1 MFSRSRKA
9 KGSANDQ
16 RRTHEAHL
24 TNLSELGLLG
34 PGLIPPR
41 SGGGGGWGK
50 EIERP
55 TYTSSTVRS
64 FNNGASL
71 PEKNVSIAGG
81 TLRAPSHR
89 SSPSTGSIKSR
100 ESSSRAGS
108 STGIMNS
115 DRTRS
120 RRERTFVGS
129 ECAVCEEPLEH
140 TLRGER
146 ILQFSCTH
154 VSHEACFYE
163 FIREFESQY
172 CPTCNAPLHLD
183 TSRGGN
189 VLDIGKDMDR
199 LLPPSRQN
207 DGADANGEPEKISS
221 MVRSV
226 SVQDSRSQGTP
237 TPTQPWDD
245 QAARPPSRGSNQRQ
259 GAGGMGMGR
268 DMGRDMGREMGMGGG
283 HPNYQPNNSYQ
294 PNNNYQQNNY
304 QQNGGPP
311 ARGTLRD
318 SRDTGPMSDR
328 YTTPSR
334 HARSDSE
341 ATGVASSGGY
351 PETTQSGPP
360 RRHDYDVQAMETSL
374 ASPRGHMTRN
384 PIPAPTVT
392 VRSEFPTISRSR
404 QQQTLTCLVTV
415 EVPDIKWRP
424 DPEDLQ
430 NGPPMMPPQSVRADE
445 GAFAMRPSS
454 PARSAPRF
462 YPYES
467 PEVLAEMTENLR
479 NRVDNWHGL
488 DFSRFGKLRLYG
500 TLRVGKDKVSWQEL
514 ECFLF
519 AEMLI
524 CVKEKKNAQPA
535 ATQWGDD
542 DSVPR
547 KSTRCTLKGS
557 ILIKKHLNEVSE
569 SGTVDENV
577 LTLSLSV
584 AELPHFH
591 LRFEN
596 RNQLKLWQQ
605 ALLDLNAVE
614 TSPVRS
620 PDYDRGDFSETDED
634 DWQQRTPSSSRPQR
648 VSSLG
653 SSWGGAKSATTAPT
667 EYTNFA
673 RSPLQ
678 QSVHVPVDVVVVVPI
693 SASMQGVKIN
703 LVRDALRFM
712 VHTLGERDRM
722 GLVTFGSSGGGVPI
736 VGMTTKAWSGWSN
749 VLNSIKP
756 VGQKSHRADV
766 VEGANVAMDLLMGRK
781 YNNPIATIM
790 LISDASTSDADS
802 VDFVVSRAEAA
813 KYVFSHNDFQLNDA
827 KSSRITIHSFGLGM
841 THKPDTM
848 IELSTRTK
856 ASYTY
861 VKDWMMLRECLAGCL
876 GAMQT
881 LSHQNVKLKLKLP
894 EGSPAKF
901 HKISGALQITKRATG
916 RDAEAALG
924 DLRFGDKRDILVQLV
939 IMPDNTSQEQLPQ
952 DPWDNIVSGLEAL
965 GGPVDQDELQRTVSV
980 EEVPLIQADLSWG
993 DILRDGTVQHTR
1005 PSLLAI
1011 TMLPASSRNKSWT
1024 SSSPPIPPHPHI
1036 VQRRMELLTS
1046 DMLTRALTL
1055 VSRGQHD
1062 RAHTLLNETRSILK
1076 GLGKGGL
1083 PPVPPSGALP
1093 PVPSSSKSQ
1102 PSTPHPANDTSS
1114 PTVSISTPDRKHSPS
1129 PTRASSSSVTG
1140 VNQPQGIPRSRSND
1154 GLSAFGNG
1162 GTVAA
1167 GIDANTV
1174 AALDA
1179 ELESSLE
1186 WINHPAVFGR
1196 DSRKAVL
1203 QAIGVI
1209 SSQRAFTFRTPIE
1222 SLWAGRVSG
1231 VKKLTGKSR
1240 EWREEGGGEGG
1251 IMEEA

>member
-1 MFSRSRKA
+1 MNADRSR
-9 KGSANDQ
+9 
-16 RRTHEAHL
+16 T
-24 TNLSELGLLG
+24 
-34 PGLIPPR
+34 
-41 SGGGGGWGK
+41 
-50 EIERP
+50 
-55 TYTSSTVRS
+55 
-64 FNNGASL
+64 
-71 PEKNVSIAGG
+71 
-81 TLRAPSHR
+81 
-89 SSPSTGSIKSR
+89 
-100 ESSSRAGS
+100 
-108 STGIMNS
+108 
-115 DRTRS
+115 
-120 RRERTFVGS
+120 RRERTFVGA

-146 ILQFSCTH
+146 ILQFSCSH

-189 VLDIGKDMDR
+189 VLDI
-199 LLPPSRQN
+199 
-207 DGADANGEPEKISS
+207 EKISN

-226 SVQDSRSQGTP
+226 SVNDARSANTP
-237 TPTQPWDD
+237 TP
-245 QAARPPSRGSNQRQ
+245 AAAPAPAPIPAPASVDWNDHSGRPPSRGSGARQ
-259 GAGGMGMGR
+259 PPMG
-268 DMGRDMGREMGMGGG
+268 
-283 HPNYQPNNSYQ
+283 PLPTPS
-294 PNNNYQQNNY
+294 
-304 QQNGGPP
+304 
-311 ARGTLRD
+311 RGSLRD
-318 SRDTGPMSDR
+318 NNSDR
-328 YTTPSR
+328 YAGGRTG
-334 HARSDSE
+334 HMRSDSD
-341 ATGVASSGGY
+341 ATGMTGVASSGGY

-360 RRHDYDVQAMETSL
+360 RRHDYDLQAMETSL
-374 ASPRGHMTRN
+374 ASPKAVARN

-392 VRSEFPTISRSR
+392 VRSEFPTINRSR

-415 EVPDIKWRP
+415 EVSDNKWRP
-424 DPEDLQ
+424 DPDDIQ
-430 NGPPMMPPQSVRADE
+430 SAPPMPHQRIEDQFPARPP
-445 GAFAMRPSS
+445 S
-454 PARSAPRF
+454 PAQSAPRF

-467 PEVLAEMTENLR
+467 AEVLEEMTENLR

-500 TLRVGKDKVSWQEL
+500 TLRVGKDKLSWQEL

-524 CVKEKKNAQPA
+524 CVKEKKSSAPPP
-535 ATQWGDD
+535 QWEDGA
-542 DSVPR
+542 PR
-547 KSTRCTLKGS
+547 KTTRCTLKGS

-569 SGTVDENV
+569 AGSMDENI

-584 AELPHFH
+584 AELPQFH

-620 PDYDRGDFSETDED
+620 PDYERGEFSGEDEE
-634 DWQQRTPSSSRPQR
+634 DWRRDSTRPQR
-648 VSSLG
+648 VSSVA
-653 SSWGGAKSATTAPT
+653 SSWGGARSATTAPT
-667 EYTNFA
+667 DYTSFQ
-673 RSPLQ
+673 RSPLMA
-678 QSVHVPVDVVVVVPI
+678 SVHVPIDVVVVVPI
-693 SASMQGVKIN
+693 SSSMQGVKIN

-712 VHTLGERDRM
+712 VYTLGERDRM
-722 GLVTFGSSGGGVPI
+722 GLVTFGSGGGGVPI
-736 VGMTTKAWSGWSN
+736 VGMTTKAWPGWSN
-749 VLNSIKP
+749 VLSSIKP

-766 VEGANVAMDLLMGRK
+766 VEGANVAMDLLMQRK
-781 YNNPIATIM
+781 YNNPVATIM

-813 KYVFSHNDFQLNDA
+813 K
-827 KSSRITIHSFGLGM
+827 ITIHSFGLGM

-876 GAMQT
+876 GSMQS

-916 RDAEAALG
+916 RDAEASLG

-939 IMPDNTSQEQLPQ
+939 ILPDNSTQETLPQ
-952 DPWDNIVSGLEAL
+952 DAWESIVSGLEAL
-965 GGPVDQDELQRTVSV
+965 GGPVEQEDQRAVSV
-980 EEVPLIQADLSWG
+980 EEVPLIQADLTWG
-993 DILRDGTVQHTR
+993 DILRDGAAMHLPR

-1011 TMLPASSRNKSWT
+1011 TMLPTSSNKKSWNGT
-1024 SSSPPIPPHPHI
+1024 PPIPPHPHI

-1083 PPVPPSGALP
+1083 PPVPNMP
-1093 PVPSSSKSQ
+1093 PKSN
-1102 PSTPHPANDTSS
+1102 PSTPHTGQNDAS
-1114 PTVSISTPDRKHSPS
+1114 PTSALTPDRKNTPSPS
-1129 PTRASSSSVTG
+1129 ASATSSAANGGFQSSA
-1140 VNQPQGIPRSRSND
+1140 IPRSRSND
-1154 GLSAFGNG
+1154 GIGLGSM
-1162 GTVAA
+1162 GTAA
-1167 GIDANTV
+1167 GIDATTV
-1174 AALDA
+1174 SALDA

-1209 SSQRAFTFRTPIE
+1209 SSQRAFTVRTPIE
-1222 SLWAGRVSG
+1222 ALWAARVSG
-1231 VKKLTGKSR
+1231 VKKLTEKSR
-1240 EWREEGGGEGG
+1240 EWRDEGGGEGG
-1251 IMEEA
+1251 ITEEA

>member
-1 MFSRSRKA
+1 MFRRLRKNQDHDTASSNSRNNDKA
-9 KGSANDQ
+9 LAS
-16 RRTHEAHL
+16 
-24 TNLSELGLLG
+24 NLRELGLAG
-34 PGLIPPR
+34 SR
-41 SGGGGGWGK
+41 
-50 EIERP
+50 
-55 TYTSSTVRS
+55 
-64 FNNGASL
+64 AS
-71 PEKNVSIAGG
+71 K
-81 TLRAPSHR
+81 
-89 SSPSTGSIKSR
+89 
-100 ESSSRAGS
+100 SSSRRPRTGTDSKPYTGGHSVSTKSLQGQDSVSSAGS
-108 STGIMNS
+108 VRSGNS
-115 DRTRS
+115 NASRRVGSIDNNVMATNADRSRS

-172 CPTCNAPLHLD
+172 CPTCDAPLHLD

-189 VLDIGKDMDR
+189 VIDI
-199 LLPPSRQN
+199 
-207 DGADANGEPEKISS
+207 EKISN

-226 SVQDSRSQGTP
+226 GTDSRSAMTP
-237 TPTQPWDD
+237 TPTATPWDN
-245 QAARPPSRGSNQRQ
+245 QPSRAPSVESNQRRPIQ
-259 GAGGMGMGR
+259 QQQHHQQQQQQQQQHPGGR
-268 DMGRDMGREMGMGGG
+268 D
-283 HPNYQPNNSYQ
+283 SV
-294 PNNNYQQNNY
+294 
-304 QQNGGPP
+304 
-311 ARGTLRD
+311 ARGSMRD
-318 SRDTGPMSDR
+318 SREAPLSDR
-328 YTTPSR
+328 YGPSR

-351 PETTQSGPP
+351 PETTQSGPA
-360 RRHDYDVQAMETSL
+360 RRHDYDVQAMETTPT
-374 ASPRGHMTRN
+374 SPRPITRN
-384 PIPAPTVT
+384 PIPAPIVT
-392 VRSEFPTISRSR
+392 VRSEFPTLSRSR

-415 EVPDIKWRP
+415 EVPDNKWRP
-424 DPEDLQ
+424 DPEDLGAPAPQ
-430 NGPPMMPPQSVRADE
+430 PPSITSRAEEAYGRPP
-445 GAFAMRPSS
+445 S

-467 PEVLAEMTENLR
+467 TDVLEEMTDSLR

-524 CVKEKKNAQPA
+524 CVKEKKIPQAQ
-535 ATQWGDD
+535 QWDENGA
-542 DSVPR
+542 PR
-547 KSTRCTLKGS
+547 KTTRCTLKGS

-569 SGTVDENV
+569 TGNIDENV

-584 AELPHFH
+584 AELPQFH

-620 PDYDRGDFSETDED
+620 PEYDRGESETDEELE
-634 DWQQRTPSSSRPQR
+634 WQRSRPQR
-648 VSSLG
+648 VSSVA
-653 SSWGGAKSATTAPT
+653 SSWGGARSTTTAPT
-667 EYTNFA
+667 EYTNFP
-673 RSPLQ
+673 RSPAMTK
-678 QSVHVPVDVVVVVPI
+678 SIHVPIDVVVVVPI
-693 SASMQGVKIN
+693 SSSMQGVKIN
-703 LVRDALRFM
+703 LVRDALKFM
-712 VHTLGERDRM
+712 VNTLGERDRM
-722 GLVTFGSSGGGVPI
+722 GLVTFGSGGGGVPI
-736 VGMTTKAWSGWSN
+736 VGMTTKAWPGWSN
-749 VLNSIKP
+749 ILTSIKP

-766 VEGANVAMDLLMGRK
+766 VEGANVAMDLLMQRK
-781 YNNPIATIM
+781 YNNPIASIM

-813 KYVFSHNDFQLNDA
+813 KIA
-827 KSSRITIHSFGLGM
+827 IHSFGLGM

-876 GAMQT
+876 GSMQT

-916 RDAEAALG
+916 RDAEASLG
-924 DLRFGDKRDILVQLV
+924 DLRFGDKRDVLVQLV
-939 IMPDNTSQEQLPQ
+939 ILPDNTSQEQLPQ

-965 GGPVDQDELQRTVSV
+965 GGPMDNDNDRTLSV

-993 DILRDGTVQHTR
+993 DILREGTVTHMPR

-1011 TMLPASSRNKSWT
+1011 TMLPMTGGSKKPWQN
-1024 SSSPPIPPHPHI
+1024 SPAIPPHPSI

-1083 PPVPPSGALP
+1083 PPVPPPTKSLP
-1093 PVPSSSKSQ
+1093 SA
-1102 PSTPHPANDTSS
+1102 PSTPHTANDAS
-1114 PTVSISTPDRKHSPS
+1114 PGQAATPDGKRSPS
-1129 PTRASSSSVTG
+1129 PPASAISG
-1140 VNQPQGIPRSRSND
+1140 VSGFQSGQLGRSRSND
-1154 GLSAFGNG
+1154 GLGLG
-1162 GTVAA
+1162 V

-1186 WINHPAVFGR
+1186 WINHPAVFSR

-1209 SSQRAFTFRTPIE
+1209 SSQRAFTYRTPIE
-1222 SLWAGRVSG
+1222 GLWAGRVTG
-1231 VKKLTGKSR
+1231 VKNLTEKSR
-1240 EWREEGGGEGG
+1240 EWREDGGGEGG
-1251 IMEEA
+1251 ITEES

>member
-1 MFSRSRKA
+1 MFRRYRKNQDYDTASHSSRTRDDDTAIAANLRVLGLVGSRKSKLTSRRPRTGTESKSFTDVPTYPE
-9 KGSANDQ
+9 KGHSIKARSLRAQGSISSAG
-16 RRTHEAHL
+16 
-24 TNLSELGLLG
+24 SV
-34 PGLIPPR
+34 R
-41 SGGGGGWGK
+41 SGVSN
-50 EIERP
+50 
-55 TYTSSTVRS
+55 TSRRV
-64 FNNGASL
+64 
-71 PEKNVSIAGG
+71 
-81 TLRAPSHR
+81 
-89 SSPSTGSIKSR
+89 GSIDNNVM
-100 ESSSRAGS
+100 A
-108 STGIMNS
+108 TNA
-115 DRTRS
+115 DRSRS

-146 ILQFSCTH
+146 ILQFSCSH

-172 CPTCNAPLHLD
+172 CPTCDAPLHLD

-189 VLDIGKDMDR
+189 VIDI
-199 LLPPSRQN
+199 
-207 DGADANGEPEKISS
+207 EKISNI
-221 MVRSV
+221 VRSAGN
-226 SVQDSRSQGTP
+226 DSRSAMTP
-237 TPTQPWDD
+237 TPTATPWDT
-245 QAARPPSRGSNQRQ
+245 QTARPPSVESGQRRHMQQQHPAGRDSVRGS
-259 GAGGMGMGR
+259 
-268 DMGRDMGREMGMGGG
+268 
-283 HPNYQPNNSYQ
+283 
-294 PNNNYQQNNY
+294 
-304 QQNGGPP
+304 
-311 ARGTLRD
+311 LRD
-318 SRDTGPMSDR
+318 SRDAPLSDR
-328 YTTPSR
+328 YGPSR

-360 RRHDYDVQAMETSL
+360 RRHDYDVQAMETTP
-374 ASPRGHMTRN
+374 ASPRAITRN
-384 PIPAPTVT
+384 PIPAPIVT
-392 VRSEFPTISRSR
+392 VRSEFPTLNRSR

-415 EVPDIKWRP
+415 EVPDNKWRP
-424 DPEDLQ
+424 DPEDLGAPAPQ
-430 NGPPMMPPQSVRADE
+430 PPPPVPSRAE
-445 GAFAMRPSS
+445 EAYGRPPS

-467 PEVLAEMTENLR
+467 AEVLEEMTDSLR

-524 CVKEKKNAQPA
+524 CVKEKKIPPQVAQ
-535 ATQWGDD
+535 QWDENGA
-542 DSVPR
+542 PR
-547 KSTRCTLKGS
+547 KTRCTLKGS

-569 SGTVDENV
+569 TGNIDENV

-584 AELPHFH
+584 AELPQFH

-605 ALLDLNAVE
+605 ALLDLNAIE

-620 PDYDRGDFSETDED
+620 PEYDRGESETDEEL
-634 DWQQRTPSSSRPQR
+634 DWQRSRPQR
-648 VSSLG
+648 VSSVA
-653 SSWGGAKSATTAPT
+653 SSWGGARSVTTAPT
-667 EYTNFA
+667 EYTNFP
-673 RSPLQ
+673 RSPVMTK
-678 QSVHVPVDVVVVVPI
+678 SIHVPIDVVVVVPI
-693 SASMQGVKIN
+693 SSSMQGVKIN
-703 LVRDALRFM
+703 LVRDALKFM
-712 VHTLGERDRM
+712 VNTLGERDRM
-722 GLVTFGSSGGGVPI
+722 GLVTFGSGGGGVPI
-736 VGMTTKAWSGWSN
+736 VGMTTKAWPGWSN
-749 VLNSIKP
+749 ILSSIKP

-766 VEGANVAMDLLMGRK
+766 VEGANVAMDLLMQRK
-781 YNNPIATIM
+781 YNNPIASIM

-813 KYVFSHNDFQLNDA
+813 K
-827 KSSRITIHSFGLGM
+827 ITIHSFGLGM

-876 GAMQT
+876 GSMQT

-916 RDAEAALG
+916 RDAEASLG

-939 IMPDNTSQEQLPQ
+939 ILPDNASQEQLPQ

-965 GGPVDQDELQRTVSV
+965 GGSMDNENERTLSV
-980 EEVPLIQADLSWG
+980 EEVPLIQADLIWG
-993 DILRDGTVQHTR
+993 DILREGTVTHMPR

-1011 TMLPASSRNKSWT
+1011 TMLPASGGAKKPWQN
-1024 SSSPPIPPHPHI
+1024 SPPIPPHPSI

-1083 PPVPPSGALP
+1083 PPIPPMNKSA
-1093 PVPSSSKSQ
+1093 PSA
-1102 PSTPHPANDTSS
+1102 PSTPHPANDNS
-1114 PTVSISTPDRKHSPS
+1114 PGQATTPDRKHSPS
-1129 PTRASSSSVTG
+1129 PPASATSSAINGFPSTQLG
-1140 VNQPQGIPRSRSND
+1140 RSRSND
-1154 GLSAFGNG
+1154 GLGLG
-1162 GTVAA
+1162 V
-1167 GIDANTV
+1167 GIDASTV

-1222 SLWAGRVSG
+1222 GLWAGRVGG
-1231 VKKLTGKSR
+1231 VKRLTEKSR